1 MNCNL
6 SNGIAY
12 NGQGLALFWNLEN
25 VRPEPMPIKDKKVKL
40 TNQSQIE
47 KRLLEQKPN
56 KEPPPK
62 FQRPAK
68 ITPNPM
74 LPACANYAVFFQSFS
89 CPPESCNRI
98 IKLFWVLL
106 LEI

>member
-25 VRPEPMPIKDKKVKL
+25 VRPEPMLIKDKKVKL

-47 KRLLEQKPN
+47 KRLPEQKPN
-56 KEPPPK
+56 KEPQPK
-62 FQRPAK
+62 
-68 ITPNPM
+68 
-74 LPACANYAVFFQSFS
+74 
-89 CPPESCNRI
+89 
-98 IKLFWVLL
+98 
-106 LEI
+106 